1 MKPFMDNDF
10 CLKTATARHLY
21 HTYAERMPIL
31 DYHCHLSAQEICEDR
46 EPRNLSELWL
56 QYDHYKWRQMR
67 ANGIAETFITGTAPD
82 KEKFLAFAQTMPYM
96 IGNPLYHWSHLELQR
111 YFHITTPLAPETA
124 EEIWVQTQEMIG
136 RGGYS
141 PRALIQKSNVYAIV
155 TTEGPA
161 DDLTYHARLSADAG
175 FAPKIVPAFRPD
187 SVLAI
192 AKPAWRGEIQRL
204 SMRSGIQID
213 STPRREI
220 DGYLRRWV

>member
-82 KEKFLAFAQTMPYM
+82 KEKFLA
-96 IGNPLYHWSHLELQR
+96 
-111 YFHITTPLAPETA
+111 
-124 EEIWVQTQEMIG
+124 
-136 RGGYS
+136 
-141 PRALIQKSNVYAIV
+141 
-155 TTEGPA
+155 
-161 DDLTYHARLSADAG
+161 
-175 FAPKIVPAFRPD
+175 
-187 SVLAI
+187 
-192 AKPAWRGEIQRL
+192 
-204 SMRSGIQID
+204 
-213 STPRREI
+213 
-220 DGYLRRWV
+220 LRRRCRI

>member
-96 IGNPLYHWSHLELQR
+96 IGNPLYHWSHLELFS
-111 YFHITTPLAPETA
+111 YHNSAYT
-124 EEIWVQTQEMIG
+124 G
-136 RGGYS
+136 DGGGN
-141 PRALIQKSNVYAIV
+141 L
-155 TTEGPA
+155 G
-161 DDLTYHARLSADAG
+161 ADAG
-175 FAPKIVPAFRPD
+175 NDRQGRLQSEGADPKVQCLRD
-187 SVLAI
+187 
-192 AKPAWRGEIQRL
+192 RN
-204 SMRSGIQID
+204 D
-213 STPRREI
+213 RRA
-220 DGYLRRWV
+220 GR

>member
-111 YFHITTPLAPETA
+111 YFHITTPLTPETA

-155 TTEGPA
+155 TTERPA

-204 SMRSGIQID
+204 SIV
-213 STPRREI
+213 
-220 DGYLRRWV
+220 L

>member
-111 YFHITTPLAPETA
+111 YFHSRKRDPPGRIDQAGLARYAGRICGSET
-124 EEIWVQTQEMIG
+124 
-136 RGGYS
+136 
-141 PRALIQKSNVYAIV
+141 
-155 TTEGPA
+155 
-161 DDLTYHARLSADAG
+161 
-175 FAPKIVPAFRPD
+175 D
-187 SVLAI
+187 SVGSDHAGTEADLLFFYCRWES
-192 AKPAWRGEIQRL
+192 KTGDLQHAWGRCG
-204 SMRSGIQID
+204 
-213 STPRREI
+213 T
-220 DGYLRRWV
+220 

>member
-67 ANGIAETFITGTAPD
+67 ANGIAEAFITGTAPD

-111 YFHITTPLAPETA
+111 YFHITSPLTPETA

-141 PRALIQKSNVYAIV
+141 PGTDPKVQCLRDRNDRRA
-155 TTEGPA
+155 G
-161 DDLTYHARLSADAG
+161 R
-175 FAPKIVPAFRPD
+175 
-187 SVLAI
+187 
-192 AKPAWRGEIQRL
+192 
-204 SMRSGIQID
+204 
-213 STPRREI
+213 
-220 DGYLRRWV
+220 